1 MLCIFCSVPTEKHGL
16 VIPEFDDENDA
27 DSDDDPSTIQSNRD
41 AVARNNSWSLFSQ
54 RKRKLSSSF
63 DSFNSELMVETG
75 LSESEMPELVPT
87 NSSWPTFLQSEQQ
100 QQHVKQPTTTTSSVA
115 SLSSKLS
122 VWPMNIKEQRK
133 ANEDTQ
139 GIRW

>member
-1 MLCIFCSVPTEKHGL
+1 M
-16 VIPEFDDENDA
+16 VIPEFEDENGA
-27 DSDDDPSTIQSNRD
+27 DSDDEPSTIQSNRD
-41 AVARNNSWSLFSQ
+41 AVARNNSWSLFSSQ

-87 NSSWPTFLQSEQQ
+87 NSSWPTFLQTEQQ
-100 QQHVKQPTTTTSSVA
+100 QQLRQQAVIGDNKQPATSSVA

-122 VWPMNIKEQRK
+122 VWPMNRQEQRK